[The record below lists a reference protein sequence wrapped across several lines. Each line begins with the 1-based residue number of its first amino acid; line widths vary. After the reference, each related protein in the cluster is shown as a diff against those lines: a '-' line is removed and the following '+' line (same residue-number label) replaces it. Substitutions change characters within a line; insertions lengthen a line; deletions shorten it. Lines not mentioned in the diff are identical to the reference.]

1 MCALP
6 EQVSLGPEAVSF
18 GLSFERCACESF
30 GLCVT
35 MGLLLLLSSAD
46 SWQLHKGDGSLLS
59 RMALSRRESISPSAK
74 HKAAQQVRKQSLKQS
89 NRSQIERHTL
99 SEGIAVVDE
108 FLCNTSGELMGN
120 FFQTLTGREHT
131 LCQGT
136 TLVLTYN
143 TIQYNKIHKDDK
155 DHIFHIQYK
164 RHTLKIQI
172 PPVTTTQDCVSCPGA
187 VTMMT
192 T

>member
-1 MCALP
+1 M
-6 EQVSLGPEAVSF
+6 SF

-46 SWQLHKGDGSLLS
+46 SWQLDKGDGSLLS
-59 RMALSRRESISPSAK
+59 TMALSRRESISPSAK

-143 TIQYNKIHKDDK
+143 TIQYTKTIKTTFFTYSIKAYIKNTDPTCNYHTGLCFLSWSSDND
-155 DHIFHIQYK
+155 DHIVGIFKPSFH
-164 RHTLKIQI
+164 
-172 PPVTTTQDCVSCPGA
+172 
-187 VTMMT
+187 
-192 T
+192 